1 MKINMVRVEV
11 VGDVGR
17 LAGPGLRR
25 FLRVGFVAL
34 DVASRRWRPL
44 SLFVWRRRGGG
55 VEASRAWR
63 GRPSLHAIAASRSRA
78 FTPPARRRR
87 DRRRRTVRTI
97 GSPGDDA
104 VAPLDGPR
112 HRGRHG
118 LRDGLRAGLY
128 LRIDPGR
135 RPHVAALQAPR
146 AVLHDRR
153 VAQEGAPVSD
163 GRRGDCSV

>member
-11 VGDVGR
+11 VGDVRR

-25 FLRVGFVAL
+25 FLRVVFVAL

-44 SLFVWRRRGGG
+44 SLFVRRRRGGG

-63 GRPSLHAIAASRSRA
+63 GRPSLHVIAASRSRA
-78 FTPPARRRR
+78 FTPPARHRR

-104 VAPLDGPR
+104 VDAT
-112 HRGRHG
+112 
-118 LRDGLRAGLY
+118 
-128 LRIDPGR
+128 
-135 RPHVAALQAPR
+135 
-146 AVLHDRR
+146 
-153 VAQEGAPVSD
+153 
-163 GRRGDCSV
+163 RGDAGAYLERLELVLRLAHVGLEEGERAELLDPIPSISVYRIVSFMDLNTT